1 VPTVTSVAARCPAL
15 VETVE
20 EINLS
25 GRGRQ
30 YDPLVPHRLDGARG
44 EEVA

>member
-1 VPTVTSVAARCPAL
+1 VPTVTSVAAGHPAL

-30 YDPLVPHRLDGARG
+30 YDPLVVHRL
-44 EEVA
+44 EVA